1 MKELGLYIH
10 IPFCKQKCLYCD
22 FNSYVCSDAQI
33 ESYMEALM
41 KELESYQQ
49 EHAYQ
54 YKTVFFGGGT
64 PTFIHYRYLG
74 AFMERLGRHL
84 PPDAEITM
92 ECNPGTVNEESL
104 RAYRSMG
111 INRLSIGLQAWQ
123 EPLQRKLGR
132 IHDTGQFLLNLEQA
146 RGVGFANISADL
158 MFALPEQ
165 SLEMWLETVEQ
176 AARLGLQHL
185 SCYSLKIE
193 EGTPFD
199 SLYRSKQLQ
208 LPEEELDREMYHGA
222 IKLLKNHG
230 LQQYEISNFAL
241 PGYECRHN
249 LIYWNNEEYL
259 GIGAGSHSKIDNIR
273 FNNYPGLEAY
283 IGALRRGS
291 KPIEE
296 QIPIGEREDM
306 WETVILALRQN
317 KGLDMDAFNAKYKVD
332 FEGIYREALQK
343 LWQHKLLER
352 DGRRL
357 KLTSLG
363 MDLSNLVFI
372 EFLEP

>member
-33 ESYMEALM
+33 ESYMEALL
-41 KELESYQQ
+41 KELKSYQE

-64 PTFIHYRYLG
+64 PTFIHYKYLG
-74 AFMERLGRHL
+74 AVMEQLSGYLKPH
-84 PPDAEITM
+84 AEITM

-104 RAYRSMG
+104 KAYRGMG

-132 IHDTGQFLLNLEQA
+132 IHDTKQFLLNLEQA
-146 RGVGFANISADL
+146 RAAGFANISADL

-165 SLEMWLETVEQ
+165 SLDMWLETVEQ
-176 AARLGLQHL
+176 TAKLGLQHL
-185 SCYSLKIE
+185 SCYSLKVE

-199 SLYRSKQLQ
+199 SLYRSNQLQ

-222 IKLLKNHG
+222 IKLLKNYG
-230 LQQYEISNFAL
+230 LEQYEISNFAL

-249 LIYWNNEEYL
+249 LIYWDNEEYL
-259 GIGAGSHSKIDNIR
+259 GIGAGSHSKIDHIR
-273 FNNYPGLEAY
+273 FNNHQRLDAY
-283 IGALRRGS
+283 IEAVKSGR

-296 QIPIGEREDM
+296 RIPIQEPEDM
-306 WETVILALRQN
+306 WETIILALRQN
-317 KGLDMDAFNAKYKVD
+317 KGLDMDAFQRRYAVNFEARYK
-332 FEGIYREALQK
+332 EPLQK
-343 LWQHKLLER
+343 LLKLRLIEIQ
-352 DGRRL
+352 GRRL

-363 MDLSNLVFI
+363 MDLSNSVFI
-372 EFLEP
+372 EFLEG